1 MQYTDLEDDKEAVM
15 FKSTLKKLVLH
26 YARRFIATESGMTL
40 PLLALSMVVVT
51 GMTGL
56 AIDTARMQL
65 AQAKLQFSLDAA
77 GLAAGSTVNTSALS
91 AEVTKYLNA
100 NFEGYMGATVT
111 GNTAVVNDT
120 NTVITLSATAELP
133 TTFMGTVGVN
143 TITVTANSQITRAVT
158 GLELI
163 MVLDNTG
170 SMSWTAGQGV
180 SKIAALKTAATTLVN
195 TMFGGKDTAEKLWI
209 GVVPFSQAVN
219 IGTGHSAWM
228 DTTYDNSLSWPVAD
242 PWNGCVDSRVTAYD
256 TDDTP
261 PTTST
266 TDTLFRQY
274 FWPTDSNNCWLK
286 TKNTSG
292 YYKCSAVG
300 TDPIF
305 VTPMSTST
313 RGPNYL
319 CPQEV
324 LPMTNQR
331 QPLLDKINALTA
343 QGNTLVNQGLV
354 WGWRM
359 ISPRWKGFW
368 GGAMNSND
376 LPLEYNTKNMV
387 KAVVLLTDG
396 QNTQDNSSHSAYW
409 FLKDNKLG
417 TTYESAAIA
426 ELDNRTKSICAAMKS
441 RGVYIYSIALGTDLP
456 SSSLQLLKDCASSS
470 SFYFYSPSTSELQKV
485 FSAIGDSLSN
495 LRVSK

>member
-1 MQYTDLEDDKEAVM
+1 
-15 FKSTLKKLVLH
+15 
-26 YARRFIATESGMTL
+26 
-40 PLLALSMVVVT
+40 
-51 GMTGL
+51 
-56 AIDTARMQL
+56 
-65 AQAKLQFSLDAA
+65 
-77 GLAAGSTVNTSALS
+77 
-91 AEVTKYLNA
+91 
-100 NFEGYMGATVT
+100 
-111 GNTAVVNDT
+111 
-120 NTVITLSATAELP
+120 
-133 TTFMGTVGVN
+133 
-143 TITVTANSQITRAVT
+143 
-158 GLELI
+158 
-163 MVLDNTG
+163 
-170 SMSWTAGQGV
+170 
-180 SKIAALKTAATTLVN
+180 
-195 TMFGGKDTAEKLWI
+195 
-209 GVVPFSQAVN
+209 
-219 IGTGHSAWM
+219 
-228 DTTYDNSLSWPVAD
+228 
-242 PWNGCVDSRVTAYD
+242 
-256 TDDTP
+256 
-261 PTTST
+261 
-266 TDTLFRQY
+266 
-274 FWPTDSNNCWLK
+274 
-286 TKNTSG
+286 
-292 YYKCSAVG
+292 
-300 TDPIF
+300 
-305 VTPMSTST
+305 
-313 RGPNYL
+313 
-319 CPQEV
+319 
-324 LPMTNQR
+324 MTNQR